1 MATSR
6 IQQLFDF
13 LKGDPTDAFTL
24 YSLAYE
30 FLKEGHIQKA
40 IEYFS
45 TLRQHHPDYVGLY
58 YHLGKAY
65 QTLELY
71 DKAEEA
77 FQVGIEI
84 AKEKED
90 AHSLEELN
98 RAVQQLNDELLY

>member
-13 LKGDPTDAFTL
+13 LKEDPQDAFTL

-30 FLKEGHIQKA
+30 FLREGQPEKA
-40 IEYFS
+40 IEYFN
-45 TLRQHHPDYVGLY
+45 TLKQHHPDYVGLY

-65 QTLELY
+65 QSLELY
-71 DKAEEA
+71 DKAKES
-77 FQVGIEI
+77 FQDGIEI
-84 AKEKED
+84 AIEKED
-90 AHSLEELN
+90 KHNIEELN